1 MTRLTK
7 ADEKRATE
15 ALAKC
20 AAATKNI
27 DDPKELNEKAFD
39 ILYKELG
46 DKPELLKRACEGYN
60 SAKSVYRLGA
70 ATDDTRGDNFGILD
84 APALAKRASEKS
96 RASFINKAA
105 SAYGMSKAQFS
116 TDPVQRDTMRKSASA
131 ERKEEVPPMR
141 KLSSAEVMGEA
152 TAYLDD
158 VRYSLSKVASEYKR
172 ALGSVEPCERRFIN
186 EMDKLEPAMRKQA
199 SEILSAYYGAVGDK
213 LVSMYNAARPMNKV
227 ASYAKNKYKGSV
239 AVPDEAVYNSAWDVL
254 TAHIMVKEAAK
265 ITAGFAESAMSAIK
279 DVFAANNTM
288 HKEASVPQLSAIVPS
303 MQGADNVLGKAF
315 IGSEMV
321 ESALKLGDKKTK
333 SDLEREITTTYLL
346 NALKNHSIKRAFMHT
361 ATDATVARYPLHQVT
376 AAFNDALAEL
386 PVHMRNLP
394 PSAFSSLLK
403 SRTIARLG
411 RGGATSASD
420 VDQIQSI
427 QQAYGRIRPEDITST
442 IQRGE

>member
-84 APALAKRASEKS
+84 APALAKKASEKS

-116 TDPVQRDTMRKSASA
+116 TDPVQRATMQKSASA

-141 KLSSAEVMGEA
+141 KLSSAEVIYEA
-152 TAYLDD
+152 TEYLDD
-158 VRYSLSKVASEYKR
+158 VRYSLSKIASEYKR
-172 ALGSVEPCERRFIN
+172 ALAGVTPQEDKFIL
-186 EMDKLEPAMRKQA
+186 EMEKLTPVMRKQA
-199 SEILSAYYGAVGDK
+199 SEILSAHYGEVGDL
-213 LVSMYNAARPMNKV
+213 LVSLYNTAKPMSKV
-227 ASYAKNKYKGSV
+227 ASYTKNKYKGSV
-239 AVPDEAVYNSAWDVL
+239 SIPSDPVYKSAENVL
-254 TAHIMVKEAAK
+254 ISHVMTKEAAK
-265 ITAGFAESAMSAIK
+265 ITAGFAEGALDAIK
-279 DVFAANNTM
+279 DIFSSTTKLRKQAAA
-288 HKEASVPQLSAIVPS
+288 E
-303 MQGADNVLGKAF
+303 GVLGKAF
-315 IGSEMV
+315 LGSELL
-321 ESALKLGDKKTK
+321 ESLPKITEGK
-333 SDLEREITTTYLL
+333 SKADLEKEINTTELINTLQQ
-346 NALKNHSIKRAFMHT
+346 HSIKRAFMKT
-361 ATDATVARYPLHQVT
+361 VTDPTVTRYPLHQVT
-376 AAFNDALAEL
+376 LAFNDALAEL
-386 PVHMRNLP
+386 PVHMRRLP
-394 PSAFSSLLK
+394 PSAFSALLK

-411 RGGATSASD
+411 RGGAASASD

-427 QQAYGRIRPEDITST
+427 QQSYGRVRPDELVSVLD
-442 IQRGE
+442 RGDQ